1 MAFFPRIGR
10 LLAIAMATGAAYPA
24 MGVDMLRAQSL
35 LSTLTGEDAPA
46 EIDDVGL
53 NDFGMTGLMQTPTA
67 RMGRTGNL
75 GVGASFVGEYYR
87 YFFGLHA
94 LPWLEGVFRYTDI
107 RNRLFSD
114 SFAFSGNQSFKDR
127 GADLKFLLVDEG
139 AFMPAIALGVQ
150 DGLGTGQFS
159 GEYIVASKRW
169 YDLDFSFGMGWGYYA
184 GSKGVFSNPLIK
196 FSDSFRKRGATST
209 FGGTANISKFFR
221 GETVG
226 LFGGVHWRTPLEG
239 LSVKIEYE
247 SKDYENEPKGNMFEQ
262 ALKLNFGLSYRPF
275 DWVDIAVGLER
286 GNTFSFRTVLRSN
299 LNTASVP
306 KFDPP
311 PVALKP
317 RPPADA
323 YAGEKKP
330 KASPAATALM
340 ERHRRAGLQ
349 VVETARRNDQ
359 FQLAVIGDMRSLPP
373 ARRNELAWETFADL
387 PAGINSIAYL
397 DSARNWTVLRR
408 ADVTRDK
415 IVDRLFD
422 VLEAEKLTV
431 QDISFDQRQLQIRLG
446 GEGGRDPL
454 ASARRAALRMRSV
467 LPAPVEHIVF
477 LLPSGRSIA
486 FSRSELRNSASARMI
501 FSALQKAGMEVSRI
515 DWRNDVVVIYGIA
528 RTLPDPAR
536 YRQAAEMIGS
546 YLSDDIRRVDII
558 ANGMGIVSVYT
569 NGWRPVGA
577 RMAAARLIS
586 ASGSGNGREATPRGA
601 AEKQAIAAALFRA
614 YADKPFRIDGVYIG
628 RRRAEIYFEP
638 KRFRKVARN
647 IGRVARI
654 AANVLP
660 ADIEEITL
668 VQVNRGLELSRVSI
682 VRSDLEKA
690 LKYKGSAEEVWANAV
705 IEPGR
710 GLLDDHPPVME
721 NPERYPDFDWSLT
734 PRLRQHVGG
743 PEGFY
748 LYQLYAALGASVSPL
763 PGLKLAGTAGF
774 DITNTFDRL
783 RQSSDSTLPHVRS
796 DINRYLK
803 EGKTGIINL
812 YADYV
817 FSPVSEW
824 YVKATAGLFE
834 EMYGGIAGEVL
845 YKPVRSPFALGAE
858 LAWVKKR
865 DFDQLFSFR
874 DYDVLTG
881 HASLYYQVPVY
892 DLFAYVSAGRYLAG
906 DVGATFSLA
915 RTFDSGVTVGAFF
928 TLTDV
933 PFDEFGEG
941 SFDKGFFITIP
952 FDIFLTR
959 STRKR
964 GTFGFRPL
972 TRDGGQKVEIP
983 GRLYGLLGDSSA
995 DLIGRSW
1002 GSLFE

>member
-1 MAFFPRIGR
+1 MLTVVMAAGFILPPMVGSARG
-10 LLAIAMATGAAYPA
+10 
-24 MGVDMLRAQSL
+24 QSL
-35 LSTLTGEDAPA
+35 LSTLTGENAPA

-67 RMGRTGNL
+67 RMGRTGNF

-87 YFFGLHA
+87 YFLGLHA
-94 LPWLEGVFRYTDI
+94 LPWLEGTFRYTDI

-127 GADLKFLLVDEG
+127 GADLKFLLIDEG
-139 AFMPAIALGVQ
+139 DFIPAIALGVQ

-184 GSKGVFSNPLIK
+184 GSKGVFSNPLAK
-196 FSDSFRKRGATST
+196 LSDSFKKRGATSA

-247 SKDYENEPKGNMFEQ
+247 SKDYANEPKGNVFEQ
-262 ALKLNFGLSYRPF
+262 ALNLNFGINYRPF

-323 YAGEKKP
+323 YRGKKKKDP
-330 KASPAATALM
+330 PPATAALM

-349 VVETARRNDQ
+349 VVETALRNDQ
-359 FQLAVIGDMRSLPP
+359 FQLAVIGDMRRLSP

-387 PAGINSIAYL
+387 PASIDSIAYL

-422 VLEAEKLTV
+422 VLEAENLPV
-431 QDISFDQRQLQIRLG
+431 QDIAFDQWQLRIRLG
-446 GEGGRDPL
+446 DAGRNPL
-454 ASARRAALRMRSV
+454 SPARRAALRMLDV
-467 LPAPVEHIVF
+467 LPAPVQRIVF
-477 LLPSGRSIA
+477 RLPSGRSIS
-486 FSRSELRNSASARMI
+486 FSRDELRNAASAGAI
-501 FSALQKAGMEVSRI
+501 FRALQGAGMDVSRI
-515 DWRNDVVVIYGIA
+515 DWRNDVVAIYGIA
-528 RTLPDPAR
+528 RGLPDPAR
-536 YRQAAEMIGS
+536 YRRAAEAIGA
-546 YLSDDIRRVDII
+546 YLPGNIRRVDII

-569 NGWRPVGA
+569 NGWRPVGG
-577 RMAAARLIS
+577 RTAAVAMVS
-586 ASGSGNGREATPRGA
+586 ASGSDNGQSGDASRDE
-601 AEKQAIAAALFRA
+601 AEKRAIADALFKA
-614 YADKPFRIDGVYIG
+614 YAKRPFRIDGVYVG
-628 RRRAEIYFEP
+628 KRRAEIYFEP

-682 VRSDLEKA
+682 IRSDLEKA
-690 LKYKGSAEEVWANAV
+690 LKYKGSAEEVWANAL

-710 GLLDDHPPVME
+710 GLLDERPPAIE
-721 NPERYPDFDWSLT
+721 NPERYPDFDWRLT

-748 LYQLYAALGASVSPL
+748 LYQIYAALGASVSPL
-763 PGLKLAGTAGF
+763 PGLKFAGTAGF
-774 DITNTFDRL
+774 DITNTFDKL
-783 RQSSDSTLPHVRS
+783 RQSSDSVLPHVRS
-796 DINRYLK
+796 DINSYLK

-817 FSPVSEW
+817 FSPVSQW

-834 EMYGGIAGEVL
+834 EMYGGVAGEVL
-845 YKPVRSPFALGAE
+845 YKPIKSPFAVGAE

-874 DYDVLTG
+874 DYDVWTG
-881 HASLYYQVPVY
+881 HASLYYQMPVY

-941 SFDKGFFITIP
+941 SFDKGFFIQIP

-959 STRKR
+959 STRRR
-964 GTFGFRPL
+964 GTFAFRPL

-1002 GSLFE
+1002 GTLFE